1 MGNMREE
8 IVRSLKLNRDLAKML
23 KQGIELNKP
32 IKIGWSREGEPIPKK
47 GEIGLAP
54 ALPEKG
60 RIRILGELGHMNGI
74 LCQGGSF
81 SLEGS
86 SGDFHG
92 AWNNGGMH
100 VIERK
105 VGDHVGHGM
114 VDGKIIARD
123 GCGKFAGSSLRG
135 GLLIIRGDAGSQ
147 VGAGMTGRNH
157 TSGW

>member
-8 IVRSLKLNRDLAKML
+8 IVRSLKLNKDLAKML

-74 LCQGGSF
+74 LCQG
-81 SLEGS
+81 
-86 SGDFHG
+86 
-92 AWNNGGMH
+92 
-100 VIERK
+100 
-105 VGDHVGHGM
+105 
-114 VDGKIIARD
+114 
-123 GCGKFAGSSLRG
+123 
-135 GLLIIRGDAGSQ
+135 
-147 VGAGMTGRNH
+147 
-157 TSGW
+157 